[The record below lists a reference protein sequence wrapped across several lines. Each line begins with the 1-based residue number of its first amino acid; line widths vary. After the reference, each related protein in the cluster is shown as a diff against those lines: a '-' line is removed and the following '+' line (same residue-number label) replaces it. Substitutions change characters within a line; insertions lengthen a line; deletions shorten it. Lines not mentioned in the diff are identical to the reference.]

1 MPVADL
7 NIDLKSDEL
16 STLIMQAITPNV
28 DEWMTWDNVNELYEK
43 QKNLAKAIETFM
55 EAALDPI
62 DPTWD
67 NSAEKIEHIMKDII
81 EFAKKGVKK

>member
-28 DEWMTWDNVNELYEK
+28 DDWMTWDNVNELYEK

-62 DPTWD
+62 NSTWD
-67 NSAEKIEHIMKDII
+67 DSAEKIEHIMKDII
-81 EFAKKGVKK
+81 EFAKKGEQK